1 MKELVDDIA
10 YQKLEEK
17 YSELLLDYVLLAAD
31 EEYKGEES
39 HKEAVIEAII
49 CMRSRTRV
57 GNRYD
62 FDAFTVEEQKMKCK
76 RIDVDAFFYE
86 GNNGWVL
93 PPEEV
98 GIKPFF
104 SKMNYWYAFFE
115 PPYGVPYTV
124 EDFRRMNHM
133 LFPVSQTDLEIYS
146 WNDDFSDYFDDGKDW
161 WGTAMWSVYDK
172 NMGRFVVIGASLT
185 D

>member
-76 RIDVDAFFYE
+76 RIDVDAFFMRE
-86 GNNGWVL
+86 IMAG
-93 PPEEV
+93 
-98 GIKPFF
+98 FCRQ
-104 SKMNYWYAFFE
+104 
-115 PPYGVPYTV
+115 
-124 EDFRRMNHM
+124 RRLESSH
-133 LFPVSQTDLEIYS
+133 FPV
-146 WNDDFSDYFDDGKDW
+146 
-161 WGTAMWSVYDK
+161 
-172 NMGRFVVIGASLT
+172 R
-185 D
+185 